1 VLVRESSLR
10 VLWVKSGG
18 LLPLDTGGKI
28 RSFQLARELARKH
41 QVTLFTFYP
50 EHPLDRH
57 IELEQIFSRVVRIP
71 MKLAKRASFI
81 DCVNYGWNLFSA
93 RPHAMTKYCR
103 AEIAKELREHLR
115 RERYDVIICDFLL
128 TAAVI
133 PWDVGCPKIIFTH
146 NVEAVIWRRHYEV
159 SRNPVWKMISWRE
172 YRTMDNMER
181 KYLRQADHILTVSEA
196 DKQTFSEF
204 LDPSRITVIQTGVD
218 TEYFHPS
225 CEQEKP
231 KAGEPSSMVFTGSMD
246 WLPNEDGIFY
256 FAEQIL
262 PLVRKELPD
271 ATLTVVGRSPSARL
285 LALAEKNGGIKITGR
300 VDDVRPYMN
309 QGGIY
314 IVPLRIGG
322 GTRIKI
328 FEAMAMGKAVVS
340 TSIGA
345 EGLPVTHDENIVL
358 ADRSEEFAGR
368 VILLLRDAA
377 LRKRIGN
384 AARALVEQNYSWSSV
399 ATQFSTVFESLSP
412 AQASATEVVDDR
424 LAAATSL

>member
-1 VLVRESSLR
+1 M
-10 VLWVKSGG
+10 KSGG

-28 RSFQLARELARKH
+28 RSFQLAKELAKKH

-50 EHPLDRH
+50 EHPDDRH
-57 IELEQIFSRVVRIP
+57 SELERTFSRVVRIP
-71 MKLAKRASFI
+71 MRLAKRASFI
-81 DCVNYGWNLFSA
+81 DCVNYARNLFSG

-103 AEIAKELREHLR
+103 PAIASRLREHLR
-115 RERYDVIICDFLL
+115 TERYDVIICDFLL

-133 PWDVGCPKIIFTH
+133 PWDVRCPKIIFTH

-159 SRNPVWKMISWRE
+159 SRNPLWKMISWRE

-181 KYLRQADHILTVSEA
+181 LYIRQADHILTVSEA

-204 LDPSRITVIQTGVD
+204 LDPAKITVIQTGVD
-218 TEYFHPS
+218 TDYFRPS
-225 CEQEKP
+225 SEQQAP
-231 KAGEPSSMVFTGSMD
+231 KAEESNSMVFTGSMD

-256 FAEQIL
+256 FADQIL
-262 PLVRKELPD
+262 PLVRKEVPN

-285 LALAEKNGGIKITGR
+285 LALAEKNGGVSITGR

-309 QGGIY
+309 RGTVY

-328 FEAMAMGKAVVS
+328 FEAMAMGKPVVS

-345 EGLPVTHDENIVL
+345 EGLPVTHDENIFL
-358 ADRSEEFAGR
+358 ADQSEKFAGR
-368 VILLLRDAA
+368 VVSLLRDPA
-377 LRKRIGN
+377 LRKQIGN
-384 AARALVEQNYSWSSV
+384 AARGLVEQNYSWGSV
-399 ATQFSTVFESLSP
+399 ASQFSSVFESLRTANP
-412 AQASATEVVDDR
+412 VTVEVSHER
-424 LAAATSL
+424 LAATTSV

>member
-1 VLVRESSLR
+1 LK

-50 EHPLDRH
+50 EHPADRH
-57 IELEQIFSRVVRIP
+57 AELEHVFSRVVRIP
-71 MKLAKRASFI
+71 MKLAKRASFS
-81 DCVNYGWNLFSA
+81 DCVNYARNLFSG

-103 AEIAKELREHLR
+103 PEVAKELREHLR
-115 RERYDVIICDFLL
+115 QEEYDVIICDFLL

-133 PWDVGCPKIIFTH
+133 PWGIPCPKIIFTH
-146 NVEAVIWRRHYEV
+146 NVEATIWRRHYQV
-159 SRNPVWKMISWRE
+159 SRNPFWKAVSWRE

-181 KYLRQADHILTVSEA
+181 RYLRLADHVLTVSEA
-196 DKQTFSEF
+196 DRRTFSEF
-204 LDPSRITVIQTGVD
+204 LDPLKITVIQTGVD
-218 TEYFHPS
+218 TEYFRPTPA
-225 CEQEKP
+225 QE
-231 KAGEPSSMVFTGSMD
+231 EPNSMVFTGSMD

-262 PLVRKELPD
+262 PLVRREIPN

-300 VDDVRPYMN
+300 VDDVRPYMSRAAV
-309 QGGIY
+309 Y

-328 FEAMAMGKAVVS
+328 FEAMAMGKAVLA

-345 EGLPVTHDENIVL
+345 EGLPVTHGRNILL
-358 ADRSEEFAGR
+358 ADTPAAFADR
-368 VILLLRDAA
+368 AILLLKS
-377 LRKRIGN
+377 RKSVETLGQ
-384 AARALVEQNYSWSSV
+384 AARILVEQHYSWGSV
-399 ATQFSTVFESLSP
+399 ALGFEQVF
-412 AQASATEVVDDR
+412 QKV
-424 LAAATSL
+424 LAVPLCQDLIDENPGQVALAE

>member
-1 VLVRESSLR
+1 LR

-28 RSFQLARELARKH
+28 RSFQLAKQLAKKH

-50 EHPLDRH
+50 EDPADRH
-57 IELEQIFSRVVRIP
+57 AELEQTFSRVIRIP
-71 MKLAKRASFI
+71 MRLAKRASFI
-81 DCVNYGWNLFSA
+81 DCVNYARNLFSG

-103 AEIAKELREHLR
+103 PEVASKLREHLR
-115 RERYDVIICDFLL
+115 TERYDVIICDFLL

-133 PWDVGCPKIIFTH
+133 PWNVPCPKIIFTH

-159 SRNPVWKMISWRE
+159 SRNPLWKMISWRE

-181 KYLRQADHILTVSEA
+181 QYLRQADHVLTVSEA
-196 DKQTFSEF
+196 DKRTFSEF
-204 LDPSRITVIQTGVD
+204 LDASKITVIQTGVD
-218 TEYFHPS
+218 TDYFRPYS
-225 CEQEKP
+225 EQ
-231 KAGEPSSMVFTGSMD
+231 KAPNAEESNSMVFTGSMD

-256 FAEQIL
+256 FADQIL
-262 PLVRKELPD
+262 PLVRKEVPN

-285 LALAEKNGGIKITGR
+285 LALAEKNGGISITGR

-309 QGGIY
+309 RGTVY

-345 EGLPVTHDENIVL
+345 EGLPVAPDENIVL
-358 ADRSEEFAGR
+358 ADQPEEFAAR
-368 VILLLRDAA
+368 VVSLLRDPAF
-377 LRKRIGN
+377 RKQIGN
-384 AARALVEQNYSWSSV
+384 AARGLVEQNYGWGSV
-399 ATQFSTVFESLSP
+399 ASQFSSVFESLKTVNPTAVEVSP
-412 AQASATEVVDDR
+412 ER
-424 LAAATSL
+424 LAATY